1 MAEGEYCGGVDIR
14 YSVTD
19 SSANLV
25 TPGWLEWDPATFT
38 FTVKDTT
45 TVGDIGTY
53 DVEVVQ
59 YLHYFSNIESA
70 PAYFKINLVPCNVD
84 SIVFDSARA
93 SFVMYTDDNDYNDLT
108 FPTWTSTPDCGY
120 TSSLS
125 LSGLASPF
133 SLTGTWTIAE
143 VADRTKA
150 GSSSTLD
157 WTVTLDAPCTGVC
170 TATFSDESIELHDLC
185 ETTSFSAGYGTAPT
199 DMSVVA
205 GSATDSTQTIEKL
218 NDEISNNKGQSD
230 SAYCNGVE
238 FSY

>member
-1 MAEGEYCGGVDIR
+1 
-14 YSVTD
+14 
-19 SSANLV
+19 
-25 TPGWLEWDPATFT
+25 
-38 FTVKDTT
+38 VKDTT

-59 YLHYFSNIESA
+59 YLPYFSNIESD
-70 PAYFKINLVPCNVD
+70 PAVFKINLVCNVD
-84 SIVFDSARA
+84 SIVFAPARA
-93 SFVMYTDDNDYNDLT
+93 SFVMYTDNSDYNDLT

-125 LSGLASPF
+125 LSGLVSPF

-143 VADRTKA
+143 VADRTQA
-150 GSSSTLD
+150 GSWSTLD

-218 NDEISNNKGQSD
+218 NDEISIDKGQSD
-230 SAYCNGVE
+230 SGYCNGVE